1 MDSFEIKDKI
11 KKLLQDGKKLEAVKF
26 ARDFLKIGLVEAKE
40 LVEAAESELIASG
53 HYNPRKGIA
62 FNGISLLL
70 VIFGSIGILLL
81 SIAGFLYWRDYQ
93 HTKHSIS
100 VVGTVI
106 KLNYESNATAPVVQ
120 YKWNGVDRIYSSNV
134 FSSPSAF
141 EIGETVEMLVNVN
154 DPYEVVINQ
163 LTERYLFAIV
173 FGFIGAIFVLIGG
186 VGMKLNRA
194 F

>member
-53 HYNPRKGIA
+53 HYTPRKGIA

-70 VIFGSIGILLL
+70 VIFGSIGILFL

-93 HTKHSIS
+93 HTRHSIS
-100 VVGTVI
+100 VAGTVI

-154 DPYEVVINQ
+154 DTYEVVINQ
-163 LTERYLFAIV
+163 VTERYLFAIV
-173 FGFIGAIFVLIGG
+173 FGFIGSVFVLISG
-186 VGMKLNRA
+186 VGLKISGA